1 MRQVKILKKEGDV
14 LQLLAF
20 PSDMEMR
27 KGDYLVAEDDNGR
40 KALLQ
45 VIDVGYANTPGI
57 LEDLLR
63 TMSTEKVEVETRA
76 DTLNICSFTLLIKDA
91 RMISAK
97 IRGIVEYG
105 EISHGSS
112 WLPSRFSA
120 RTSKA
125 GVGLLKEVGRL
136 TSNHPVTLGKV
147 AGETFSFDA
156 DCLDGRLTIVTGKKE
171 TGKSHAAKVICKSL
185 VEHGATV
192 VVFDVNGEYINLGR
206 SRGGAPNN
214 IYGRT
219 KVLEPGT
226 SFKITVKEAGL
237 GVMLNILAHIYDT
250 PATSCREFARIWR
263 HLRHSRINVTFE
275 SIRSALENT
284 GMHDSVREAL
294 SSRISALEST
304 GFFTRRATEATHLDR
319 VINRSRG
326 GLLLVLNMRNLLAST
341 RRMVV
346 ECVLSQLGGYLARS
360 LIPPLFLV
368 AEEAHLYLN
377 NTYWDDLV
385 TRMRHLGLFPLFVTN
400 QPDTIP
406 HTVYRQADNILLFN
420 FTNELDLEAI
430 SRASRADSQ
439 SVKMIATAL
448 PPRHCLT
455 LGHLVGDLPLVVK
468 VRGLDAKT
476 MGETRLFFGGERQ
489 PPGNLREIVAT
500 AS

>member
-1 MRQVKILKKEGDV
+1 MKILKKEGDL

-27 KGDYLVAEDDNGR
+27 KGDYLAAEDDEGR

-45 VIDVGYANTPGI
+45 VIDVGYANTPGM

-63 TMSTEKVEVETRA
+63 TMSIEKVDVETKA
-76 DTLNICSFTLLIKDA
+76 DNLSISSFTLLIKDA

-97 IRGIVEYG
+97 IRAIVEYG
-105 EISHGSS
+105 KIAHGSS
-112 WLPSRFSA
+112 WLPSRFGA
-120 RTSKA
+120 RIRKA
-125 GVGLLKEVGRL
+125 GVGLLKEVGGL
-136 TSNHPVTLGKV
+136 TSNHPVNLGEV
-147 AGETFSFDA
+147 GGEAFSFDA
-156 DCLDGRLTIVTGKKE
+156 DSLDGRLTIVTGKKE
-171 TGKSHAAKVICKSL
+171 TGKSHAVKLICTSL

-192 VVFDVNGEYINLGR
+192 IVFDVNGEYVNLGR
-206 SRGGAPNN
+206 SRAGSPND
-214 IYGRT
+214 IYDRT
-219 KVLEPGT
+219 TVLEPGV
-226 SFKITVKEAGL
+226 SFKITVEEAGL
-237 GVMLNILAHIYDT
+237 GVILNILEHIYDT

-263 HLRHSRINVTFE
+263 HLRHEGIHVTLG
-275 SIRSALENT
+275 SIGMALEKA

-294 SSRISALEST
+294 SSRISALESS
-304 GFFTRRATEATHLDR
+304 GFFTQRATEATHLDR
-319 VINRSRG
+319 VINSSRN
-326 GLLLVLNMRNLLAST
+326 GLLMVLNMRNLFSST

-346 ECVLSQLGGYLARS
+346 ECVLSQLGDLLSRS
-360 LIPPLFLV
+360 LLPPLFLV

-439 SVKMIATAL
+439 TVKTIAIAL
-448 PPRHCLT
+448 PPRHCLA
-455 LGHLVGDLPLVVK
+455 LGHLVGDLPLVVG
-468 VRGLDAKT
+468 VRGLNART
-476 MGETRLFFGGERQ
+476 MGETRLFFDGQFGKAESR
-489 PPGNLREIVAT
+489 REVAAAT
-500 AS
+500 LLSH